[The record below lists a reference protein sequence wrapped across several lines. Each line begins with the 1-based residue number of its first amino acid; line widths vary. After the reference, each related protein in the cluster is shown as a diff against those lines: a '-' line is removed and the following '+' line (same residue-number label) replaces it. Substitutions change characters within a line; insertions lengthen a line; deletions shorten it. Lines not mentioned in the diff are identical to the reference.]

1 MATSGSVV
9 TSSCEGRSMTLN
21 WSCSAQSVANNTST
35 ISWSLVGSGSYS
47 GYVKCGGFYVSIGG
61 NVVCNWSTDSR
72 VQVSPSTTVASGSV
86 TLSHNA
92 DGTKSFNVTVQAGIY
107 EYARNC
113 SGSGS
118 FTLNTIARATTPTIS
133 PTTVALGSALT
144 ISMPR
149 ASSSFTH
156 TLKYMWGSLSGTIGT
171 GLGTSATWTPPV
183 SLASQI
189 PNNTS
194 GYGSITC
201 ETYNGST
208 KIGSKYVRFDATVP
222 SSCIPTISSA
232 TATVDNSANS
242 VIKGWGLWVA
252 GYSKALVKAT
262 AAGNNGSTIT
272 GFTISGGASA
282 STTGTSLSY
291 TTGAITKTG
300 SVTFSVVAKDSRGR
314 SSATT
319 TTSAV
324 TVYEYSVPT
333 VTSFTAQRNSSAATK
348 VIVQANWTFS
358 SVNSKNAVTA
368 TLYYRASTATSYT
381 TYGTIG
387 KNTATTLTTTFSEST
402 SYDFRIIIKDSVG
415 NSARMDSSISTG
427 EALLDFRTGGK
438 GLAVGKMSE
447 SDTFEVALA
456 TKFTGAISLKN
467 DSGSV
472 VTLAAYIKSFLTTIN
487 SNITALQSAAA
498 KMTVVNDYYSTSIAA
513 VTTSNKNVDYVTY
526 TVPEDGIYMVT
537 GGAQYKG
544 NAPGNR
550 IDFYVQHVH
559 SGTEKP
565 LSATTFPY
573 SQGYPCVAWSG
584 CVAASKGD
592 TIRLRAWYGIAGT
605 INWIRNTIT
614 RLK

>member
-9 TSSCEGRSMTLN
+9 TNSCEGRSMTLN
-21 WSCSAQSVANNTST
+21 WSCSSQSVANNTST

-47 GYVKCGGFYVSIGG
+47 GWVKCGGFYVSIGG

-72 VQVSPSTTVASGSV
+72 VQVSPSTTVASGSI
-86 TLSHNA
+86 TLAHNA

-133 PTTVALGSALT
+133 PSTVALGSALT

-189 PNNTS
+189 PNSTS
-194 GYGSITC
+194 GYGNIVC

-208 KIGSKYVRFDATVP
+208 KIGSKSVRFDATVP

-232 TATVDNSANS
+232 TVTVDNSANS

-252 GYSKALVKAT
+252 GYSKALLKAT

-314 SSATT
+314 SSATK

-348 VIVQANWTFS
+348 VIVQANWTCS

-381 TYGTIG
+381 TYGTIS

-415 NSARMDSSISTG
+415 NSAQMDSSISTG
-427 EALLDFRTGGK
+427 AALLDFRTGGK

-467 DSGSV
+467 DSGSM
-472 VTLAAYIKSFLTTIN
+472 VTLKSYIKSFLSTLDAMADFIVETGVSQKTYGTWTYRKYNSGVMEIWGKFTKTHDGTSYLEFVITAPSSMTTI
-487 SNITALQSAAA
+487 STIHASAGATGNLGANCRYVAGDGGTTVDVWVEPGVA
-498 KMTVVNDYYSTSIAA
+498 KGKSVWVYIHA
-513 VTTSNKNVDYVTY
+513 
-526 TVPEDGIYMVT
+526 
-537 GGAQYKG
+537 
-544 NAPGNR
+544 
-550 IDFYVQHVH
+550 F
-559 SGTEKP
+559 GTWK
-565 LSATTFPY
+565 
-573 SQGYPCVAWSG
+573 
-584 CVAASKGD
+584 
-592 TIRLRAWYGIAGT
+592 
-605 INWIRNTIT
+605 
-614 RLK
+614 

>member
-1 MATSGSVV
+1 MALSGSVV
-9 TSSCEGRSMTLN
+9 TSSCEGRSMTLK
-21 WSCSAQSVANNTST
+21 WSASQSIANNTST

-72 VQVSPSTTVASGSV
+72 VQVNPSTTVASGSI
-86 TLSHNA
+86 TLAHNA
-92 DGTKSFNVTVQAGIY
+92 DGTKSFNVVVQAGIY
-107 EYARNC
+107 EYTRNC

-133 PTTVALGSALT
+133 PSTVALGSTLT

-149 ASSSFTH
+149 ATSSFTH
-156 TLKYMWGSLSGTIGT
+156 TLKYAWGSLSGTIGT
-171 GLGTSATWTPPV
+171 GLGTSATWTPSQSIV
-183 SLASQI
+183 NQMLQQI

-208 KIGSKYVRFDATVP
+208 KIGTKSVRFDATVP

-232 TATVDNSANS
+232 TVTVDNSANS

-272 GFTISGGASA
+272 GFTVSGGASA

-291 TTGAITKTG
+291 TTGAMTKTG

-324 TVYEYSVPT
+324 TVYEYSAPT
-333 VTSFTAQRNSSAATK
+333 ITLFTAQRNSSSATK

-368 TLYYRASTATSYT
+368 TLYYKTSTATSYT
-381 TYGTIG
+381 TYGTIS

-415 NSARMDSSISTG
+415 NSAQMDSSISTG
-427 EALLDFRTGGK
+427 AALLDFRTGGK

-467 DSGSV
+467 ESGSV
-472 VTLAAYIKSFLTTIN
+472 VTLKSYITSLILSTFYPVGSIYISTKNTNPANFMGGTWVAWGSGKVPVGVN
-487 SNITALQSAAA
+487 SSDTDFS
-498 KMTVVNDYYSTSIAA
+498 TVE
-513 VTTSNKNVDYVTY
+513 K
-526 TVPEDGIYMVT
+526 T
-537 GGAQYKG
+537 GGAKSST
-544 NAPGNR
+544 
-550 IDFYVQHVH
+550 H
-559 SGTEKP
+559 SHWTNVSNDGSTIYITKTGASARSRVTANVSRAGWTQGTGT
-565 LSATTFPY
+565 ATTREDSTYNETISILQPY
-573 SQGYPCVAWSG
+573 
-584 CVAASKGD
+584 
-592 TIRLRAWYGIAGT
+592 
-605 INWIRNTIT
+605 IT
-614 RLK
+614 CYMWKRTA